1 MVTLPIKSAR
11 NNFRPSF
18 ASSRSLPDAQALRE
32 QCCALLTDVPASD
45 RRSML
50 ERLERLRRA
59 DDVWHLRTAMFDT
72 IARAHG
78 ETVARHRLAALD
90 AHLG

>member
-1 MVTLPIKSAR
+1 MVTLPIAR

-18 ASSRSLPDAQALRE
+18 ASSRAMPNAAALRE
-32 QCCALLTDVPASD
+32 QCCELMTDVPASD
-45 RRSML
+45 RKAML
-50 ERLERLRRA
+50 QRLERLRRA
-59 DDVWHLRTAMFDT
+59 DDVWHLRTALFDT

-78 ETVARHRLAALD
+78 ETIARERLATLD